1 MRTYKSNSILR
12 AVAALSIAAT
22 FLNTNAEAATSGG
35 CGFQHWVASWA
46 ASPSDSSVPLDATG
60 VLIPSALNEETLR
73 MVITPHLS
81 GSTVRVHLTNRF
93 GNGPAKFGAVTLGLQ
108 TSGASIASAKPVTFN
123 GSSSVTVQ
131 AGQDVVSDPVAF
143 NVTAFTP
150 LAVSMYM
157 PGLLQGPITK
167 HWNANATS
175 YYSLPLTFNLTKQ
188 TNGGAFI
195 GRSTSW
201 FYVDGLDVLAG
212 GQTRSVVAFGDSI
225 TDGWVAANALSIP
238 ASAAVDDLNGRYPD
252 DLQRRLNDAG
262 IPISVINAG
271 IGSNQLLAAGTAGI
285 GGPSGLSR
293 LSADALSQAG
303 VSGVLL
309 LEGINDLGISQVTA
323 EQLIDGYKQFIAQV
337 HAAGLPV
344 WLGTITPA
352 SNALVDGVLIAPQS
366 DSYRQQINT
375 WIRSQTVADGVVD
388 FDAAIRDPSNPST
401 LLSVYAGPDNLH
413 PNLAGYSKM
422 AAAVNLGMLA
432 ATACH

>member
-1 MRTYKSNSILR
+1 MLTHKSKLILG
-12 AVAALSIAAT
+12 AIAALSTAAT
-22 FLNTNAEAATSGG
+22 FSSMQAEAAGCTS
-35 CGFQHWVASWA
+35 QHWVASWA
-46 ASPSDSSVPLDATG
+46 ASPSDASTPIDATG
-60 VLIPSALNEETLR
+60 VVIPSATTEETLR
-73 MVITPHLS
+73 MIITPHLS
-81 GSTVRVHLTNRF
+81 GSTMRVHLSNRF
-93 GNGPAKFGAVTLGLQ
+93 GSGSAKFGAVTVGTQ
-108 TSGASIASAKPVTFN
+108 TSGASVASTVPVTFN
-123 GSSSVTVQ
+123 GSQSVTIP
-131 AGQDVVSDPVAF
+131 AGQDVVSDPITF
-143 NVTAFTP
+143 SVTAFKP

-157 PGLLQGPITK
+157 PGLQGAPTK

-195 GRSTSW
+195 GQSTSW

-212 GQTRSVVAFGDSI
+212 GQTRSIVAFGDSI

-271 IGSNQLLAAGTAGI
+271 IGSNQLLANGPLGI
-285 GGPSGLSR
+285 GGSSGLSR
-293 LSADALSQAG
+293 LGTDALSQAG

-309 LEGINDLGISQVTA
+309 LEGINDLGISQITA

-366 DSYRQQINT
+366 DTYRQQANA
-375 WIRSQTVADGVVD
+375 WIRSQTLADGVVD

-401 LLSVYAGPDNLH
+401 MLSVYAGPDNLH

-422 AAAVNLGMLA
+422 AAAINLGMLA